1 MTQITDPDTFFNRF
15 LQVKSVSEGH
25 ALIADA
31 DNEAQITRLFVQRI
45 IQRAR
50 AQREENPVKAR
61 EMLDML
67 AYAVSR
73 VNNPLLRG
81 DVLAYRAD
89 WERTSE
95 QPERYPWLYVA
106 ALEEYCQVPS
116 QAPGEIARC
125 LFNAAGDQ
133 DSVLLDRI
141 NLAGLAH
148 DLGQLAYAQD
158 EIKKA
163 RALAEQLGDR
173 KGLAHADHL
182 QANLAADTGRLAE
195 AMDAYLRAFDAAQ
208 SLNEPKLLTDITLGL
223 GLRHY
228 ARGELESAS
237 EKLATALQDY
247 LSLNN
252 AEGQAVALSN
262 LGLVYLANGDLVLQP
277 HLSL

>member
-125 LFNAAGDQ
+125 LFN
-133 DSVLLDRI
+133 I
-141 NLAGLAH
+141 
-148 DLGQLAYAQD
+148 
-158 EIKKA
+158 
-163 RALAEQLGDR
+163 
-173 KGLAHADHL
+173 
-182 QANLAADTGRLAE
+182 
-195 AMDAYLRAFDAAQ
+195 
-208 SLNEPKLLTDITLGL
+208 GL
-223 GLRHY
+223 GF
-228 ARGELESAS
+228 
-237 EKLATALQDY
+237 
-247 LSLNN
+247 
-252 AEGQAVALSN
+252 
-262 LGLVYLANGDLVLQP
+262 
-277 HLSL
+277 